1 VPLSG
6 YVIRCNLP
14 AEGAYIRWL
23 AEIVLLTHLDE
34 PEDLPG

>member
-1 VPLSG
+1 VPLSE
-6 YVIRCNLP
+6 YMIRCTLLV
-14 AEGAYIRWL
+14 AVAYIRWL